1 MSKSR
6 PCAQCGTTFV
16 VPSSKLTQRYCSRIC
31 FCLSRRKVLTLTCQ
45 QCHKQFEKQASDR
58 KIFCSRACSGKNLTR
73 RKDCVCQYC
82 QKVFQIRP
90 AISAQFCGK
99 ACSDKAK
106 IGTAAWNK
114 KIYVVI
120 LCAICEK
127 PFEVARGRQDE
138 ARYCSR
144 ACMGKGKRLV
154 RGLEHHLFIPAAHI
168 TQRCAACGQLFRVK
182 RAKVLMGEGRFC
194 SRQCVGAYC
203 TGKQQGRPSSLEV
216 RVADALRQRGESFF
230 AQMPLGPWTVDFF
243 LPRLGLVLECD
254 GDYWHARPEVQKRD
268 RQKDGWMRRN
278 NYPLVRIRE
287 SAIRHDVARAL
298 EEGLARYV

>member
-1 MSKSR
+1 
-6 PCAQCGTTFV
+6 
-16 VPSSKLTQRYCSRIC
+16 
-31 FCLSRRKVLTLTCQ
+31 
-45 QCHKQFEKQASDR
+45 
-58 KIFCSRACSGKNLTR
+58 
-73 RKDCVCQYC
+73 
-82 QKVFQIRP
+82 
-90 AISAQFCGK
+90 
-99 ACSDKAK
+99 
-106 IGTAAWNK
+106 
-114 KIYVVI
+114 
-120 LCAICEK
+120 
-127 PFEVARGRQDE
+127 
-138 ARYCSR
+138 
-144 ACMGKGKRLV
+144 
-154 RGLEHHLFIPAAHI
+154 
-168 TQRCAACGQLFRVK
+168 
-182 RAKVLMGEGRFC
+182 MGEGRFC